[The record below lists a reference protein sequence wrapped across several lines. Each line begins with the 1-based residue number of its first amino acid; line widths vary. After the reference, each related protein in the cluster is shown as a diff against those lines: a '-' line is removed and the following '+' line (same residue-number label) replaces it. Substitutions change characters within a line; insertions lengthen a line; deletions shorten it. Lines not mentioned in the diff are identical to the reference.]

1 MKLKRLNAY
10 TRSFLKWKE
19 QTQDTFEFSVLV
31 CNAVP
36 TLKRTLTLHDKGI
49 VTSLV
54 KPDHYGAAESP
65 DNKQQERVK
74 KQLREKSVGY
84 KTKLS
89 KYILI
94 SNFSFFESYVSNVIE
109 ELIEFHGGKDAFVT
123 KANNR
128 TRQQIMRDDNGIQSA
143 TRKLRLGDKPTDY
156 QRYREASKK
165 LKSIGYRFPTD
176 LFTGYGI
183 KMLLSKL
190 ANMSAND
197 IPAILVDGFHL
208 DLDDSEIL
216 EFHNVRDARNKVAHG
231 ESVEFSIGQ
240 VTKMSKQ
247 LRSIA
252 LKLDQHLLRYYFIT
266 EDYIN

>member
-1 MKLKRLNAY
+1 MKRLNAY
-10 TRSFLKWKE
+10 TKSFLKWKE

-36 TLKRTLTLHDKGI
+36 TLKRTLTLHDKGV

-54 KPDHYGAAESP
+54 KPDYYGALESP
-65 DNKQQERVK
+65 DDKQQERVK
-74 KQLREKSVGY
+74 KQLREKSIGY

-89 KYILI
+89 RYILI

-109 ELIEFHGGKDAFVT
+109 ELIEFHGGKNAFVE
-123 KANNR
+123 KANSR
-128 TRQQIMRDDNGIQSA
+128 ARKQIMRDDDEIEF
-143 TRKLRLGDKPTDY
+143 TKKKIRLGNKPAY
-156 QRYREASKK
+156 HQRYKEASKK
-165 LKSIGYRFPTD
+165 LDSTGYRFPTD
-176 LFTGYGI
+176 LFTGYGT

-197 IPAILVDGFHL
+197 IPAVLVDGFHL
-208 DLDDSEIL
+208 KLSDAEVL

-231 ESVEFSIGQ
+231 ESVGFSISQ
-240 VTKMSKQ
+240 VTIMSKQ

-266 EDYIN
+266 EDYID